1 MARTVF
7 RTCTLCEAMCGLRF
21 EVEGDRIV
29 AVRPDKDDVFSKGYV
44 CPKGVASGELHHDPD
59 RLRTP
64 VRRTP
69 AGTFEPIGWE
79 EAFSL
84 VARGLRQTQAKHGR
98 DAVAVYIGNPLVHNH
113 SALLLRAGLLK
124 TLGTR
129 NCTSAGSQDTSPR
142 FAASYYLYGS
152 SFSIPVP
159 DVDRTDYLL
168 CIGANPRVSNGS
180 VMNGPNVRERL
191 QGIRSRGGKVV
202 VVDPR
207 RTETAREADE
217 HVPILPGT
225 DAFLLLAM
233 VNCLVSAGRVDEAR
247 LRRETRGWDA
257 VRPRLAAFTAEA
269 ADDRCG
275 LPAGTVRR
283 LALEFAD
290 ARTAVAYTRV
300 GVCNAAR
307 GTLATYAGDLLNVAA
322 GRLGAVGGGMFT
334 TPALDLSPIVK
345 LTKADGHDRWRS
357 RVRQLP
363 ETVGDIPAST
373 LAEEMETPGTGQVRA
388 FLTVAGNPVLSTP
401 NGRRLEAALG
411 RLDFMVSVDPY
422 INETTRHA
430 HVILPPA
437 STLVD
442 DHVDV
447 LGTQFSVRNVA
458 RWSPPVVS
466 RPAGERS
473 DWEILL
479 ELTYRLGGGP
489 TGFKLL
495 DAFYRLGRRL
505 GVRWRADSSIDLLLR
520 LGPYGDHFRPWSRGL
535 NLKRLKKAEHGLDL
549 GPLQPGLGRAVK
561 HKDGKVRLDAPPLLA
576 ALDQLRAASPPERPA
591 AGLLLI
597 GRRELRSNNSW
608 MHNIPSLVRGKER
621 CHLLVHPE
629 DAERLGLRDGEP
641 ALLESRVRSAEVPV
655 RLSDEV
661 RPGVVSLPHGWGHA
675 PSAPWQKTAAARPG
689 VSANDWTD
697 DQEVEEV
704 VGQSILNGVPVRL
717 RPVAAGSRQ
726 EAIGAANGTNGVHGQ
741 PAVTV

>member
-1 MARTVF
+1 
-7 RTCTLCEAMCGLRF
+7 MCGLRF

-79 EAFSL
+79 DAFEL
-84 VARGLRQTQAKHGR
+84 VARGLRETQRKYGQN
-98 DAVAVYIGNPLVHNH
+98 AVAVYIGNPLVHNH
-113 SALLLRAGLLK
+113 AALFLRAGLLK
-124 TLGTR
+124 ALGTR
-129 NCTSAGSQDTSPR
+129 NSTSAGSQDTSPR

-152 SFSIPVP
+152 SFSVPIP

-180 VMNGPNVRERL
+180 VMNGPNIRKRL
-191 QGIRSRGGKVV
+191 QDIRARGGKVV

-225 DAFLLLAM
+225 DAFFLLAM
-233 VNCLVSAGRVDEAR
+233 VNCLVTAGRVDETR
-247 LRRETRGWDA
+247 LRQLTRGWDA
-257 VRPRLAAFTAEA
+257 VRQRLAPFTAEA
-269 ADDRCG
+269 TDARCG

-283 LALEFAD
+283 LALAFAD

-300 GVCNAAR
+300 GVCNAAH
-307 GTLATYAGDLLNVAA
+307 GTLSTYAADLLNVAA
-322 GRLGAVGGGMFT
+322 GRLGAKGGAMFT
-334 TPALDLSPIVK
+334 TPAFDVSPIVR
-345 LTKADGHDRWRS
+345 LTRADGHDRWRS
-357 RVRQLP
+357 RVRGLP
-363 ETVGDIPAST
+363 ETVGDVPAST
-373 LAEEMETPGTGQVRA
+373 LAEEMETPGAGQVRA

-401 NGRRLEAALG
+401 NGRRLESALG
-411 RLDFMVSVDPY
+411 GLDFMFSVDPY
-422 INETTRHA
+422 INETTRYA

-447 LGTQFSVRNVA
+447 LGSQFTVRNVA
-458 RWSPPVVS
+458 RWSPPVVA
-466 RPAGERS
+466 RPAGELS

-489 TGFKLL
+489 TGFRLL
-495 DAFYRLGRRL
+495 DTFYRLGRHF
-505 GVRWRADSSIDLLLR
+505 GIRWRADSSVDLLLR
-520 LGPYGDHFRPWSRGL
+520 LGPYGDRFLPWSRGL
-535 NLKRLKKAEHGLDL
+535 NLKRLKMAEHGLDL
-549 GPLQPGLGRAVK
+549 GTLQSGSGRAVK
-561 HKDGKVRLDAPPLLA
+561 YKDGKIRLDAPHLLKS
-576 ALDQLRAASPPERPA
+576 LDRLGAEPPAERPPD
-591 AGLLLI
+591 GLLLI

-608 MHNIPSLVRGKER
+608 MHNVPSLVRGKER
-621 CHLLVHPE
+621 CQLLVNPL
-629 DAERLGLRDGEP
+629 DADRLGLRDGEP

-675 PSAPWQKTAAARPG
+675 GLAAWQKTAAASPG
-689 VSANDWTD
+689 VSVNDWTD
-697 DQEVEEV
+697 DQDVEEV
-704 VGQSILNGVPVRL
+704 VGQSILNGVSVRL
-717 RPVAAGSRQ
+717 RSLAAASRQ
-726 EAIGAANGTNGVHGQ
+726 EATDATGRANGVSAR
-741 PAVTV
+741 PVVAI

>member
-7 RTCTLCEAMCGLRF
+7 RSCTLCEAMCGLQF
-21 EVEGDRIV
+21 EVEGDQIL

-69 AGTFEPIGWE
+69 AGTFEPVGWE
-79 EAFSL
+79 EAFAL
-84 VARGLRQTQAKHGR
+84 VARGLRQTQEKYGR

-113 SALLLRAGLLK
+113 AAILLRAGLLK

-129 NCTSAGSQDTSPR
+129 NATSAGSQDTSPR

-152 SFSIPVP
+152 SFTVPVP
-159 DVDRTDYLL
+159 DVDRTDYFL

-191 QGIRSRGGKVV
+191 QGVRGRGGKVV

-207 RTETAREADE
+207 RSETAREADE

-225 DAFLLLAM
+225 DAFFLLAM
-233 VNCLVSAGRVDEAR
+233 VNCLVTAGRVDEGR
-247 LRRETRGWDA
+247 LRQQARGWDA
-257 VRPRLAAFTAEA
+257 VKPRLAPFTAEA
-269 ADDRCG
+269 ADTRCG

-290 ARTAVAYTRV
+290 ARTAVAYTRI
-300 GVCNAAR
+300 GVCNASH

-322 GRLGAVGGGMFT
+322 GRTGAVGGAMFT
-334 TPALDLSPIVK
+334 TPPFDLSPILK
-345 LTKADGHDRWRS
+345 LTRADGHDRWRS

-363 ETVGDIPAST
+363 ETLGDVPAST
-373 LAEEMETPGTGQVRA
+373 LAEEMETPGPGQVRA

-411 RLDFMVSVDPY
+411 GLDFMVSVDPY
-422 INETTRHA
+422 VNETTRHA

-442 DHVDV
+442 DHVEV
-447 LGTQFSVRNVA
+447 LGSQFTVRNVA
-458 RWSPPVVS
+458 RWSPPVVA
-466 RPAGERS
+466 RPAGQLS

-489 TGFKLL
+489 TGFRIL
-495 DAFYRLGRRL
+495 DALYRLGRRL
-505 GVRWRADSSIDLLLR
+505 GIRWRADSSVDLLLR
-520 LGPYGDHFRPWSRGL
+520 LGPYGDGFRPWSRGL

-549 GPLQPGLGRAVK
+549 GPLQPGFGRAIK
-561 HKDGKVRLDAPPLLA
+561 HKDGKIRLDAPPLLES
-576 ALDQLRAASPPERPA
+576 LDRLRAAPPAEAPA
-591 AGLLLI
+591 ESLLLI

-621 CHLLVHPE
+621 CHLLVNPR
-629 DAERLGLRDGEP
+629 DAERLGLHDGEP
-641 ALLESRVRSAEVPV
+641 ALLQSRVHSAEVPV
-655 RLSDEV
+655 RFSDEV

-675 PSAPWQKTAAARPG
+675 ALAPWQKTASARPG

-697 DQEVEEV
+697 DQDVEEV
-704 VGQSILNGVPVRL
+704 VGQSILNGVSVRL
-717 RPVAAGSRQ
+717 LPLAAASRLESAGAATSTAGSS
-726 EAIGAANGTNGVHGQ
+726 V
-741 PAVTV
+741 